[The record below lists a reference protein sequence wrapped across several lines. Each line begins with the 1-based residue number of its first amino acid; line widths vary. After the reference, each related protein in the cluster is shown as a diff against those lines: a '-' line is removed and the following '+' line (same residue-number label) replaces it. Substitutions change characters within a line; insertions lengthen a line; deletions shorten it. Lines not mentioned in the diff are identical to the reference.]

1 MNRSFLLANNIF
13 RESIQH
19 IAAGGTELHL
29 ILYQPESYVFVFTI
43 PRSKRMPGQKVV

>member
-1 MNRSFLLANNIF
+1 MNRRLLLTHDFL

-19 IAAGGTELHL
+19 IAAGRTELHL

-43 PRSKRMPGQKVV
+43 LRSKRMPGQKVV